1 MAKDLA
7 IILNNGGINAAV
19 ATALAAQKYRPILV
33 FAETG
38 AVSAPSPAR
47 AAYDQQVA
55 HFKPFREH
63 TLAMP
68 FVGTV
73 EPPRAGG
80 ASGAAPA
87 QASSSVAA
95 ASAAAAAASD
105 PRHHAPLGPQMIML
119 LPLVSAAVRI
129 AAHYQAG
136 RG

>member
-7 IILNNGGINAAV
+7 IILNNGGINSAV
-19 ATALAAQKYRPILV
+19 ATALAAQKYRPILL

-38 AVSAPSPAR
+38 GATAGRSR

-73 EPPRAGG
+73 EPP
-80 ASGAAPA
+80 PA
-87 QASSSVAA
+87 VTLTSVAVETRVKQPSA
-95 ASAAAAAASD
+95 NAPSKTKGAVSVIRSANTTFPLAAANIGV
-105 PRHHAPLGPQMIML
+105 PPP
-119 LPLVSAAVRI
+119 
-129 AAHYQAG
+129 AG
-136 RG
+136 KSTPS